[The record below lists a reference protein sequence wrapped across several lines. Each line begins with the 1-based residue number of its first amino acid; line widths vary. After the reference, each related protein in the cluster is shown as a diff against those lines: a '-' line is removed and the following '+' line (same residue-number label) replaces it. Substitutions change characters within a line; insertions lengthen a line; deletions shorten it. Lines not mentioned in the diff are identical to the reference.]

1 MRKIRIL
8 AIAPYEGMRLL
19 LLETAKLFDDIECNA
34 FVGNLGQG
42 LLLAR
47 HNFYNDYDIIISRGG
62 TASMLKSQL
71 DIPVIEIE
79 TSPLDV
85 LRAMRVG
92 GNVSETCTVIGFPNI
107 ISNVDTI
114 CQLMKTQINTL
125 SINDKSE
132 VENLLKTVPSTGD
145 HMVIGDMIAYTT
157 ALKLGLNA
165 VLIQAGKECVEAA
178 FMRARQLYYTH
189 QNLREENRFLRNLI
203 WKHMNHTVVFDE
215 NGEIF
220 LSTLENNNEPIIT
233 YLREER
239 NRQFSGDDCHIIK
252 QISNIRYSIHLT
264 KEYITQKEYTVYYFT
279 ENKVSLPDIRRG
291 IRYLGQEEAQKEFND
306 SIYGVVGMD
315 PDIYQEVELVNK
327 SDQPLLIYG
336 EDGTCKE
343 QICKYVYLQSRWNNR
358 PLVVIDSY
366 MLNNKEWDYL
376 MDHHNSPMAQDGCT
390 IYFKNID
397 VLSVIQRC
405 QLIANLLEMNVCKR
419 NRVIFSGVCNKQ
431 GSVTETG
438 KNILEALCC
447 VCLFVAPLC
456 FRRNQISLLANKYLN
471 YMNIRLT
478 KPLIGIETDALRLLE
493 DYEWP
498 HNYTQFQRV
507 MEELVTVSQSSM
519 LNVDEV
525 QTVLKKENIIATVSE
540 KAEDANINLDLN
552 QTLDKI
558 NYDIVCKV
566 LEEEQGNKSAA
577 SDRLGIS
584 RSTLWRFLKK
594 NQ

>member
-1 MRKIRIL
+1 
-8 AIAPYEGMRLL
+8 
-19 LLETAKLFDDIECNA
+19 
-34 FVGNLGQG
+34 
-42 LLLAR
+42 
-47 HNFYNDYDIIISRGG
+47 
-62 TASMLKSQL
+62 
-71 DIPVIEIE
+71 
-79 TSPLDV
+79 
-85 LRAMRVG
+85 
-92 GNVSETCTVIGFPNI
+92 
-107 ISNVDTI
+107 
-114 CQLMKTQINTL
+114 
-125 SINDKSE
+125 
-132 VENLLKTVPSTGD
+132 
-145 HMVIGDMIAYTT
+145 
-157 ALKLGLNA
+157 
-165 VLIQAGKECVEAA
+165 
-178 FMRARQLYYTH
+178 
-189 QNLREENRFLRNLI
+189 
-203 WKHMNHTVVFDE
+203 
-215 NGEIF
+215 
-220 LSTLENNNEPIIT
+220 
-233 YLREER
+233 
-239 NRQFSGDDCHIIK
+239 
-252 QISNIRYSIHLT
+252 
-264 KEYITQKEYTVYYFT
+264 
-279 ENKVSLPDIRRG
+279 
-291 IRYLGQEEAQKEFND
+291 
-306 SIYGVVGMD
+306 MD

-366 MLNNKEWDYL
+366 MLNNKAWDYL